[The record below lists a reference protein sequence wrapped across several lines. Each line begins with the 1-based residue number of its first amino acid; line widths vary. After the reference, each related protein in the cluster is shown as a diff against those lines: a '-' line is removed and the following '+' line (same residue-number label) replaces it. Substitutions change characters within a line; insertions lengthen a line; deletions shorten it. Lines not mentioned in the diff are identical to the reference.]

1 MRSCLIPQKTWGIII
16 ILASLLQG
24 CGHKGPLKLPQPP
37 AQASQPQAAQS
48 QTASPQTAGSQE
60 PGLPSAQQSK

>member
-1 MRSCLIPQKTWGIII
+1 MRSGLIPQKTWGIIV

-24 CGHKGPLKLPQPP
+24 CGHKGPLKLPQPT

-48 QTASPQTAGSQE
+48 QTVSPQTPGSQD